1 MRQIAAKWQ
10 APTAQRRRA
19 VEQKLVAD
27 SRSSEADAPDRPS
40 EGTIGARVFAR
51 ASFVIGSQIL
61 RMSVTYLE
69 AIREAQAHLLRED
82 KRVFIYGQDIA
93 GKFGGAFKA
102 TKGLAEQFPGRVLN
116 TPISEDAMVGT
127 AIGAAMEGMRPIVEM
142 QFADFSSIAL
152 NQILNNAGTQYW
164 RTQIPCPITVR
175 LPSGG
180 TKGSGPFH
188 SQSME
193 GIYSHYPGLVVVT
206 PATVE
211 DAYTM
216 LIDAVAIDDP
226 VIYCEHKYLYY
237 HLKADALPTER
248 LPIGKARIVRPGRD
262 LSIVTY
268 SAMVHEALAVAQQ
281 FSADGIEIEVVDL
294 RTREAARYR
303 HRARIGR
310 ADRTIALRRRSVP
323 VGRRHGGS
331 DRTRR
336 ERRISSARCRAG
348 AHQRERH
355 ADSLSPESLERAS
368 AERED
373 DRGKGAPGSRR
384 IIMPKVPITMPQLG
398 ESMAEATI
406 VAIKVQPGDKV
417 AADQEIIEVETDK
430 AVMGVTTPCAGEI
443 AKIDAEVKGTYAV
456 GAVLGYVEAS
466 EADAARFVKRAPE
479 PPKGDVAQ
487 EVPGREEESA
497 KAVQTQNGSGSHF
510 QVDEA
515 GLPPVAAGSHFQV
528 DQLACCRCPQA
539 QKARA
544 IFRRESA
551 RAWLSYN

>member
-1 MRQIAAKWQ
+1 MILEQELLDREGLQQMRAELAAEVDE
-10 APTAQRRRA
+10 AVATAQQ
-19 VEQKLVAD
+19 E
-27 SRSSEADAPDRPS
+27 DAPVGS
-40 EGTIGARVFAR
+40 EEDWCAVSTRELR
-51 ASFVIGSQIL
+51 RTRIL
-61 RMSVTYLE
+61 VSVTYLE

-82 KRVFIYGQDIA
+82 PRVFIYGQDIA

-164 RTQIPCPITVR
+164 RTQVPCPITVR

-193 GIYSHYPGLVVVT
+193 GIYSHYPGLVVIT

-237 HLKADALPTER
+237 HLKADALPTEK

-268 SAMVHEALAVAQQ
+268 SAMVHEALAVAQE

-294 RTREAARYR
+294 RSVKPLDTDTVLASVARTGRLLCVGEAFPWGGVTAEVIARVATEGF
-303 HRARIGR
+303 HLLDAAPARINAKDTPIPYHPNLWSEHR
-310 ADRTIALRRRSVP
+310 PNAKTIA
-323 VGRRHGGS
+323 
-331 DRTRR
+331 
-336 ERRISSARCRAG
+336 A
-348 AHQRERH
+348 
-355 ADSLSPESLERAS
+355 
-368 AERED
+368 
-373 DRGKGAPGSRR
+373 
-384 IIMPKVPITMPQLG
+384 KVRQVLG
-398 ESMAEATI
+398 E
-406 VAIKVQPGDKV
+406 
-417 AADQEIIEVETDK
+417 
-430 AVMGVTTPCAGEI
+430 
-443 AKIDAEVKGTYAV
+443 
-456 GAVLGYVEAS
+456 
-466 EADAARFVKRAPE
+466 
-479 PPKGDVAQ
+479 
-487 EVPGREEESA
+487 
-497 KAVQTQNGSGSHF
+497 
-510 QVDEA
+510 
-515 GLPPVAAGSHFQV
+515 
-528 DQLACCRCPQA
+528 
-539 QKARA
+539 
-544 IFRRESA
+544 
-551 RAWLSYN
+551 